1 MKTPTYKTVNDLRDY
16 FVFVPLVN
24 KDGSIS
30 SVRTSKE
37 IASELLLNNESII
50 KDGCVY
56 YFAMKHLGLN
66 VYEVKLRP
74 KGKVNTFIVDETLV
88 RKFIDAGFYRRGDN
102 TWTIKRVK

>member
-1 MKTPTYKTVNDLRDY
+1 MKTPTYRDLNELKDY
-16 FVFVPLVN
+16 FVFAPLVN
-24 KDGSIS
+24 RDNIIS

-37 IASELLLNNESII
+37 IVNELLLDNESII

-74 KGKVNTFIVDETLV
+74 KGKVNTFIVTEFGV
-88 RKFIDAGFYRRGDN
+88 
-102 TWTIKRVK
+102 